1 MDKKKLARDFSKFFA
16 VGLVWTIIN
25 IFLMW
30 VTIDVG
36 GMPGWLGSSI
46 VVIISFFGRYY
57 HYLYVNLIEREF
69 GKYAVTN
76 ILFGLLTVGGMSL
89 AVDVLQYPA
98 KFSAPVVVG
107 LLYVV
112 KFAVFEKTG
121 LIKR

>member
-1 MDKKKLARDFSKFFA
+1 
-16 VGLVWTIIN
+16 
-25 IFLMW
+25 
-30 VTIDVG
+30 
-36 GMPGWLGSSI
+36 MPGWLGSSI